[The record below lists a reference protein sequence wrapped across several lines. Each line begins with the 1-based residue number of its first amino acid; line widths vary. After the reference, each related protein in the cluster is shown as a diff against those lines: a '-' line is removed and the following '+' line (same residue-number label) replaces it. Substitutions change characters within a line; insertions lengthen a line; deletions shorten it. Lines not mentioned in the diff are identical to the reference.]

1 MMCQNSFHKIPL
13 QLYVQSISQ
22 LIAQVKENT
31 GHCKG
36 FLSEY
41 EIQLNAAFLSA
52 EQTAAQ
58 LQSQFEQIMTHM
70 EISNE
75 KMRSHQ
81 TIFTYYDD

>member
-1 MMCQNSFHKIPL
+1 MMCQNSYHNIPL
-13 QLYVQSISQ
+13 QLYVQSMSQ

-36 FLSEY
+36 FLSEH
-41 EIQLNAAFLSA
+41 EIQLNAAFLGV

-58 LQSQFEQIMTHM
+58 LQSQFEQIMTHI

-75 KMRSHQ
+75 KMRSQQ
-81 TIFTYYDD
+81 TIFTYYDE